1 MVTTYRDP
9 RQQFGPGE
17 NVVPGAQ
24 QGDLDA
30 INSLTPDRIAAGTT
44 ALEAELQAGVLGQT
58 QAAGELNFQQALGMR
73 QIDSTERSAR
83 QSIISDALSR
93 GIYRSGI
100 REQGEQEVTEQA
112 YEARALL
119 ERDTTLG
126 LLNIQNMIQQ
136 LNNQFGLGLADFA
149 SMTVGGLED
158 FYSQQIGAY
167 GVQGG
172 YSGGIANG
180 AGSGNRVWQNRT
192 DAING
197 IGPYGLRAQTVQSYA
212 SQWSATYGLQANAG
226 MRDWNVKPEGGAT
239 NSDHYTGGAIDISVN
254 PNDPSA
260 VAKGEALL
268 GELARLKAAG
278 VVSGW
283 IWHPDR
289 QGDAHYDHIHVSF
302 ALPGGGQNTN
312 SISVSGIGTT
322 TPPVTTSTTRTNT
335 DSGRIGG
342 T

>member
-1 MVTTYRDP
+1 M
-9 RQQFGPGE
+9 PGT
-17 NVVPGAQ
+17 Q
-24 QGDLDA
+24 QGDLDT
-30 INSLTPDRIAAGTT
+30 INSLTPDRIAAGTQ
-44 ALEAELQAGVLGQT
+44 ALESELQAGVLNQT
-58 QAAGELNFQQALGMR
+58 KAAGEINFQQALGMR

-83 QSIISDALSR
+83 QGIISDALSR

-119 ERDTTLG
+119 QRDTTLG

-136 LNNQFGLGLADFA
+136 LNNQFGLDLADFA
-149 SMTVGGLED
+149 SMTAGGLEQ
-158 FYSQQIGAY
+158 FYSEQIGAY
-167 GVQGG
+167 GVQSG
-172 YSGGIANG
+172 YSGGVANG
-180 AGSGNRVWQNRT
+180 AGSGNRVWQNRI
-192 DAING
+192 DAQNG
-197 IGPYGLRAQTVQSYA
+197 IGAYGLRAQTAQSYA
-212 SQWSATYGLQANAG
+212 SQWSATYGLTANAG
-226 MRDWNVKPEGGAT
+226 MRDWNVQPEGGAA

-254 PNDPSA
+254 PRDPA
-260 VAKGEALL
+260 AIAKGEALL
-268 GELARLKAAG
+268 QELARLKAAG

-302 ALPGGGQNTN
+302 VLPGGAANTN
-312 SISVSGIGTT
+312 SINVSGIGTS
-322 TPPVTTSTTRTNT
+322 TPPVTNRTNS